1 MSPGD
6 FFIVFFVSIIFFVG
20 LYVGYKL
27 YRWNM
32 KDLKEKKKRNEKIK
46 LK

>member
-6 FFIVFFVSIIFFVG
+6 FFIVFFVGIIFFGG

-27 YRWNM
+27 YKWNM
-32 KDLKEKKKRNEKIK
+32 KDLKEKKIRNEKIK